1 MYLAYD
7 DDAFKGIVSLVM
19 VEFDL
24 MGPPFTFDS
33 LLGFVSCYND
43 VPTFSY
49 IDLSIFWLL

>member
-24 MGPPFTFDS
+24 IGPPFTFDS
-33 LLGFVSCYND
+33 LLGFVSYSND